1 MAGKKSKKIL
11 SITASILT
19 MTLILS
25 QSTFAFDAES
35 NKSEQAALQKQAE
48 QYESTLKKT
57 RNDISEKQA
66 YAKALQGKIET
77 LSKQIKL
84 SNEKIDALNKS
95 IKEKQA
101 EIDEKLSKI
110 EGKMTQLRARL
121 RAIYMAGDTSS
132 LEIILGAKDFSDFI
146 DKAEL
151 VESISSYDS
160 NLINEL
166 KTEMSTISEQQKSLQ
181 AEKASVEKEKKSLE
195 SQKSEINKLS
205 EENSNIIAELQ
216 GVESATLDSI
226 GENKES
232 QAALEKELKEY
243 FEQQKKQ
250 AEENAKKQQNANNTK
265 PSTNSNKNNTS
276 KNNTSNNNSSSNN
289 NTNNG
294 SNNTN
299 NTKPD
304 DNNKDND
311 NDNDN
316 PTPTPTPTPSS
327 GEYVWPCPGFYYL
340 ISTFDENRGSSNHG
354 ALDIAGSGIYGAQV
368 IAAREGTVVS
378 SFSGC
383 THDYGKSSSCGCGG
397 GYGNYVVI
405 EHSDGKTSLYGH
417 LSAVYVNYGDYVST
431 GQLIGRVGSTGYSTG
446 PHLHFETKYSTI
458 WDHSQRYNPLDEYP
472 GLF

>member
-1 MAGKKSKKIL
+1 MAGKKFKKIL

-35 NKSEQAALQKQAE
+35 NKNEQAALQKQAE
-48 QYESTLKKT
+48 QYERTLKKT

-95 IKEKQA
+95 IKEKQN
-101 EIDEKLSKI
+101 EIDKKLSKI
-110 EGKMTQLRARL
+110 ESKMTQLRARL
-121 RAIYMAGDTSS
+121 RAIYIAGDTSS

-166 KTEMSTISEQQKSLQ
+166 KSEMSTISGQQKSLR
-181 AEKASVEKEKKSLE
+181 AEKKSVEKEKKSLE
-195 SQKSEINKLS
+195 NQKSEINKLS
-205 EENSNIIAELQ
+205 EENSTIIAELQ

-250 AEENAKKQQNANNTK
+250 AEENAKKQNSNNAK
-265 PSTNSNKNNTS
+265 PSTNSN

-289 NTNNG
+289 NTNN
-294 SNNTN
+294 
-299 NTKPD
+299 TKPD
-304 DNNKDND
+304 DNSNN
-311 NDNDN
+311 NNN
-316 PTPTPTPTPSS
+316 TTTTPSS

-354 ALDIAGSGIYGAQV
+354 ALDIAGGGIYGAQV

-417 LSAVYVNYGDYVST
+417 LSAVYVNYGDYVSA

>member
-1 MAGKKSKKIL
+1 MAGKKTKKTL
-11 SITASILT
+11 ALTVSILA
-19 MTLILS
+19 MSLVLS
-25 QSTFAFDAES
+25 QSVFAFDVES
-35 NKSEQAALQKQAE
+35 NKKEQDSLQKQAE
-48 QYESTLKKT
+48 QYESTLQKT
-57 RNDISEKQA
+57 RNDISEKQT
-66 YAKALQGKIET
+66 YAKALQGKIST

-84 SNEKIDALNKS
+84 SNEKITALNKS

-101 EIDEKLSKI
+101 QIDEKLSKI
-110 EGKMTQLRARL
+110 EDKMTQLRARL

-151 VESISSYDS
+151 IESISAYDS
-160 NLINEL
+160 NLIKDL
-166 KTEMSTISEQQKSLQ
+166 KAEMSTISEQQQALQ
-181 AEKASVEKEKKSLE
+181 KEKASVEKEKKSLE
-195 SQKSEINKLS
+195 SQKNEINKLS
-205 EENSNIIAELQ
+205 KENSSLIAELQ

-226 GENKES
+226 GENEES

-243 FEQQKKQ
+243 FELQKKQ
-250 AEENAKKQQNANNTK
+250 AEANNNK
-265 PSTNSNKNNTS
+265 QNNSSSTN
-276 KNNTSNNNSSSNN
+276 NNNSSSNN
-289 NTNNG
+289 TSSSSNKPNNNSNNNSDNI
-294 SNNTN
+294 SNNT
-299 NTKPD
+299 TQS
-304 DNNKDND
+304 
-311 NDNDN
+311 
-316 PTPTPTPTPSS
+316 PSY

-340 ISTFDENRGSSNHG
+340 ISTFDEDRGSSNHG

-378 SFSGC
+378 SFNGC
-383 THDYGKSSSCGCGG
+383 THDYGKSESCGCGG

-417 LSAVYVNYGDYVST
+417 LSAVYVSYGDYVST
-431 GQLIGRVGSTGYSTG
+431 GQLIGLVGSTGYSTG

>member
-1 MAGKKSKKIL
+1 MAGKKTKKTL
-11 SITASILT
+11 ALTASILA
-19 MTLILS
+19 MSLVLS
-25 QSTFAFDAES
+25 QSVFAFDVES
-35 NKSEQAALQKQAE
+35 NKKEQDSLQKQAE
-48 QYESTLKKT
+48 QYESTLQKT
-57 RNDISEKQA
+57 RNDISEKQT
-66 YAKALQGKIET
+66 YAKALQGKIST

-84 SNEKIDALNKS
+84 SNEKITALNKS

-101 EIDEKLSKI
+101 QIDEKLSKI
-110 EGKMTQLRARL
+110 EDKMTQLRARL

-151 VESISSYDS
+151 IESISAYDS
-160 NLINEL
+160 NLIKDL
-166 KTEMSTISEQQKSLQ
+166 KAEMSTISEQQQALQ
-181 AEKASVEKEKKSLE
+181 KEKASVEKEKKSLE
-195 SQKSEINKLS
+195 SQKNEINKLS
-205 EENSNIIAELQ
+205 EENSSLIAELQ

-226 GENKES
+226 GENEES

-243 FEQQKKQ
+243 FELQKKQ
-250 AEENAKKQQNANNTK
+250 AEANNNK
-265 PSTNSNKNNTS
+265 QNNSSSTN
-276 KNNTSNNNSSSNN
+276 NNNSSSNN
-289 NTNNG
+289 TSSSSNKPNNNSNNNSDNT
-294 SNNTN
+294 SNNT
-299 NTKPD
+299 TQ
-304 DNNKDND
+304 
-311 NDNDN
+311 N
-316 PTPTPTPTPSS
+316 PSY

-340 ISTFDENRGSSNHG
+340 ISTFDEDRGSSNHG

-378 SFSGC
+378 SFNGC
-383 THDYGKSSSCGCGG
+383 THDYGKSESCGCGG

-417 LSAVYVNYGDYVST
+417 LSAVYVSYGDYVST
-431 GQLIGRVGSTGYSTG
+431 GQLIGLVGSTGYSTG

>member
-1 MAGKKSKKIL
+1 
-11 SITASILT
+11 

-35 NKSEQAALQKQAE
+35 NKNEQAALQKQAE
-48 QYESTLKKT
+48 QYERTLKKT

-95 IKEKQA
+95 IKEKQN
-101 EIDEKLSKI
+101 EIDKKLSKI
-110 EGKMTQLRARL
+110 ESKMTQLRARL
-121 RAIYMAGDTSS
+121 RAIYIAGDTSS

-166 KTEMSTISEQQKSLQ
+166 KSEMSTISGQQKSLR
-181 AEKASVEKEKKSLE
+181 AEKKSVEKEKKSLE
-195 SQKSEINKLS
+195 NQKSEINKLS
-205 EENSNIIAELQ
+205 EENSTIIAELQ

-250 AEENAKKQQNANNTK
+250 AEENAKKQNSNNAK
-265 PSTNSNKNNTS
+265 PSTNSNKNNA
-276 KNNTSNNNSSSNN
+276 SNNNSSSNN
-289 NTNNG
+289 NTN
-294 SNNTN
+294 S
-299 NTKPD
+299 TKPD
-304 DNNKDND
+304 DNSNN
-311 NDNDN
+311 N
-316 PTPTPTPTPSS
+316 TTTTPSS

-354 ALDIAGSGIYGAQV
+354 ALDIAGGGIYGAQV

-405 EHSDGKTSLYGH
+405 EHSDGKWSFISGLCKLWRLCKCRSTYRSCRFDRLFNRTTS
-417 LSAVYVNYGDYVST
+417 T
-431 GQLIGRVGSTGYSTG
+431 
-446 PHLHFETKYSTI
+446 F
-458 WDHSQRYNPLDEYP
+458 
-472 GLF
+472 

>member
-1 MAGKKSKKIL
+1 MAGKKFKKIL

-35 NKSEQAALQKQAE
+35 NKNEQAALQKQAE
-48 QYESTLKKT
+48 QYERT
-57 RNDISEKQA
+57 
-66 YAKALQGKIET
+66 
-77 LSKQIKL
+77 
-84 SNEKIDALNKS
+84 LNKS
-95 IKEKQA
+95 IKEKQN
-101 EIDEKLSKI
+101 EIDKKLSKI
-110 EGKMTQLRARL
+110 ESKMTQLRARL
-121 RAIYMAGDTSS
+121 RAIYIAGDTSS

-166 KTEMSTISEQQKSLQ
+166 KSEMSTISGQQKSLR
-181 AEKASVEKEKKSLE
+181 AEKKSVEKEKKSLE
-195 SQKSEINKLS
+195 NQKSEINKLS
-205 EENSNIIAELQ
+205 EENSTIIAELQ

-232 QAALEKELKEY
+232 RAALEKELKEY

-250 AEENAKKQQNANNTK
+250 AEENAKNQ
-265 PSTNSNKNNTS
+265 NSNNAKPS
-276 KNNTSNNNSSSNN
+276 KNNTNKNNSSSNN
-289 NTNNG
+289 NTNN
-294 SNNTN
+294 
-299 NTKPD
+299 TKPD
-304 DNNKDND
+304 DNSNN
-311 NDNDN
+311 NN
-316 PTPTPTPTPSS
+316 PTTTPSS

-354 ALDIAGSGIYGAQV
+354 ALDIAGGGIYGAQV

-417 LSAVYVNYGDYVST
+417 LSAVYVNYGDYVSA